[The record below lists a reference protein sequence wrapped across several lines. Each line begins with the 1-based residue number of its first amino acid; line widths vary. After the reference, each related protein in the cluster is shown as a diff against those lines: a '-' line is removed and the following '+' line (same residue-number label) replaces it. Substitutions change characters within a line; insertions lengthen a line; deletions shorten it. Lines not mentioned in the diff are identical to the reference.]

1 MKEKKALPFRER
13 AVALGLY
20 VIFSASFTTVVHQLT
35 AELDVGIQFAQQE
48 RMGLQYNYPLRELLE
63 YLIEYRALISA
74 LQTESRA
81 NLGDLTRKKILID
94 RKIEEIA
101 IVDRELGKKLNTTED
116 WKVIEKAWNEL
127 SHQNSSVTLQNQQ
140 TQCTNLIN
148 RLLSLITHVGDTS
161 NLILDPAL
169 DSYYLMDTVVNNLP
183 QLTVQTSAAIELGDA
198 TIRSGQ
204 QQTED
209 KVTLLTLKSISRDI
223 VRDLERGLSVAYGHN
238 AALKLELRELPK
250 KTIDESDRFLNKITD
265 LLQLSSQNSINL
277 VDFRVAGQHA
287 LDHQLSLYDA
297 VSPSLDRLLQ
307 QRLQEFYRKKYG
319 AIALAALVLTA
330 STYVF
335 FTFYQNLINRR
346 KLEKE
351 LKERR
356 EESDKLL
363 LNILPSPIAEQL
375 KQKNETIAEHFPE
388 VTVLFAD
395 LVGFTE
401 ASASMSPIEMV
412 KLLNQI
418 FSMFDRLAE
427 EHGLEKIK
435 TIGDAYMVVGGIPYH
450 RQDHA
455 EAIADMAIDMQ
466 IALQKLN
473 AKTGQSFQ
481 MRVGINTGPV
491 IAGVIGIKKFIYDLW
506 GDTVNIA
513 SRMESHGEAE
523 QIQVTEATYLRLHKK
538 YIFEERGEIHVKGK
552 GSMTTYWLRNRAI
565 SRLSSVA

>member
-1 MKEKKALPFRER
+1 
-13 AVALGLY
+13 
-20 VIFSASFTTVVHQLT
+20 
-35 AELDVGIQFAQQE
+35 
-48 RMGLQYNYPLRELLE
+48 
-63 YLIEYRALISA
+63 
-74 LQTESRA
+74 
-81 NLGDLTRKKILID
+81 
-94 RKIEEIA
+94 
-101 IVDRELGKKLNTTED
+101 
-116 WKVIEKAWNEL
+116 
-127 SHQNSSVTLQNQQ
+127 
-140 TQCTNLIN
+140 
-148 RLLSLITHVGDTS
+148 
-161 NLILDPAL
+161 
-169 DSYYLMDTVVNNLP
+169 
-183 QLTVQTSAAIELGDA
+183 
-198 TIRSGQ
+198 
-204 QQTED
+204 
-209 KVTLLTLKSISRDI
+209 
-223 VRDLERGLSVAYGHN
+223 
-238 AALKLELRELPK
+238 
-250 KTIDESDRFLNKITD
+250 
-265 LLQLSSQNSINL
+265 
-277 VDFRVAGQHA
+277 
-287 LDHQLSLYDA
+287 
-297 VSPSLDRLLQ
+297 
-307 QRLQEFYRKKYG
+307 LQEFYRKKYG
-319 AIALAALVLTA
+319 AIAFAALVLTA

-335 FTFYQNLINRR
+335 FTFYQNLMNRR

-356 EESDKLL
+356 EESEKLL

-481 MRVGINTGPV
+481 MRLGINTGPV

-523 QIQVTEATYLRLHKK
+523 QIQVTEATYLRLYKK
-538 YIFEERGEIHVKGK
+538 YAFEERGEIYVKGK
-552 GSMTTYWLRNRAI
+552 GRMTTYWLRSRAI